1 MNGSIERNVPK
12 QWCTT
17 ITTYEI
23 RELWMYI
30 KKTTSQH
37 LLNIHD
43 VSLFTPIFTHGDVVI
58 FMEVC
63 IRLTKTGRD
72 AAGAIVLQ
80 RILKT
85 RRTQQ
90 LRDNIE
96 SLSQQ
101 SVSTRRSRCPLL
113 SYGQII
119 QTIVD
124 VLNLDVQN
132 ERILSPSGHRR
143 LKRNQHKQQLANTLL
158 DPLRHGNLEDI
169 KQRLWKRKQNPSIV
183 FKLKKSSTIRES
195 DDGDSD
201 SNNGQ
206 EQPHILE
213 VQRRK
218 KETERQRRTCGLC
231 EHVFPVSSM
240 PSSITKGEISRVRKK
255 WKDRSDTAGQGLSQ
269 TEKLRFSMKYGGLK
283 IGDNDGSSSSSSNSS
298 SSNNNNSN
306 NTTTPNSNI
315 LLVSPLRETKMIKE
329 GDRGFFQVSQVRKP
343 LCVLCHDLLGR
354 QYDVVGRWKPSD
366 PSPSDSWLKLHGIT
380 HNVGEKLRRRKNHSP
395 RSLLSKIIPKR
406 SLRELEGSLG
416 IYEDVEESDE
426 ENEQNENTN
435 KITNEGENENEND
448 TIDVQ
453 LEEKDNQ
460 KYRSAEE
467 FQRKKVTVS
476 QMHQD
481 VEVLLAEQ
489 KLLHEE
495 IEEVRK
501 ARLEIKIRRKR
512 VNDLRRER
520 AKGLSKVRAKT
531 QVDFFS
537 G

>member
-1 MNGSIERNVPK
+1 
-12 QWCTT
+12 
-17 ITTYEI
+17 
-23 RELWMYI
+23 
-30 KKTTSQH
+30 
-37 LLNIHD
+37 
-43 VSLFTPIFTHGDVVI
+43 
-58 FMEVC
+58 
-63 IRLTKTGRD
+63 
-72 AAGAIVLQ
+72 
-80 RILKT
+80 
-85 RRTQQ
+85 
-90 LRDNIE
+90 
-96 SLSQQ
+96 
-101 SVSTRRSRCPLL
+101 
-113 SYGQII
+113 
-119 QTIVD
+119 
-124 VLNLDVQN
+124 
-132 ERILSPSGHRR
+132 
-143 LKRNQHKQQLANTLL
+143 
-158 DPLRHGNLEDI
+158 
-169 KQRLWKRKQNPSIV
+169 
-183 FKLKKSSTIRES
+183 
-195 DDGDSD
+195 
-201 SNNGQ
+201 
-206 EQPHILE
+206 
-213 VQRRK
+213 
-218 KETERQRRTCGLC
+218 
-231 EHVFPVSSM
+231 
-240 PSSITKGEISRVRKK
+240 
-255 WKDRSDTAGQGLSQ
+255 
-269 TEKLRFSMKYGGLK
+269 
-283 IGDNDGSSSSSSNSS
+283 
-298 SSNNNNSN
+298 
-306 NTTTPNSNI
+306 
-315 LLVSPLRETKMIKE
+315 MIKE
-329 GDRGFFQVSQVRKP
+329 GDRGFFQASQVRKP